1 MANTYRK
8 RKVTDRANER
18 RFCFVAQIPAP
29 EGGFASIL
37 DAIKAWHCYSAS
49 MQRPW
54 IGQRPNRQPVK
65 RWSFESM
72 QIAEGFRLR
81 FGGET
86 GSASEETMP
95 AASAQRDTARQCCD
109 DIRGRRAPA
118 AVRRKR
124 G

>member
-8 RKVTDRANER
+8 SKVTDRANER

-29 EGGFASIL
+29 EDGFASIL
-37 DAIKAWHCYSAS
+37 DAIEAWHCYSAS
-49 MQRPW
+49 MQRPG
-54 IGQRPNRQPVK
+54 IGRRPNGQNVK

-81 FGGET
+81 FGGEI
-86 GSASEETMP
+86 GSASEGTTP
-95 AASAQRDTARQCCD
+95 GPSAQRDAARQCCD
-109 DIRGRRAPA
+109 EIRRAPA